1 VVPLMVA
8 QFAFVTQPRK
18 HVFVPALFLMHQV
31 LPGQS
36 IDDVQGL
43 VHQRPLQVPLLGA
56 DPQVPVPLQGLPI
69 PPLAP
74 PPPVPPVPAVP
85 PAPQNS
91 GNAQALL
98 PLSSSTQQ
106 LLLHSESMVQ
116 LEEQKAPR
124 GGKFTHRA

>member
-1 VVPLMVA
+1 MVPLIVE
-8 QFAFVTQPRK
+8 QLAFVTQPRK
-18 HVFVPALFLMHQV
+18 HVLVPALFWMHQV

-56 DPQVPVPLQGLPI
+56 EPQVPDPVQGLPI
-69 PPLAP
+69 PPLPAA
-74 PPPVPPVPAVP
+74 PPVPALP

-91 GNAQALL
+91 GNAQALF

-106 LLLHSESMVQ
+106 LLLHSEFMVQ
-116 LEEQKAPR
+116 REEQKAPR